1 MADPVRPESV
11 RADGGA
17 GRTVDDAGCRG
28 LPTSGAGTRHDPA
41 PHGAPGQGNGT
52 ARQGPDPDRDQDPTG
67 PGTAAGFGAWRAAVA
82 EGRDGPAPDTADRR
96 ALPPG
101 SAVPIASSPGS
112 AAPGPIPLHPPSAGQ
127 FPPGP
132 PGRAGIPPARPAAGT
147 PAPVPDLPGAPT
159 QGTWQ
164 TPPSAGLAALDL
176 LDTLAEVVFRT
187 DAEGRWTYLNPA
199 WTRLT
204 GFDIARSLGSRFIDY
219 VHPDELE
226 HTIALFMAVVVGGA
240 DHCHHETRYRTADGT
255 YRRVQIRAKVLRDE
269 TGEVVGNV
277 GTIIDVT
284 EARFGAEMASEQ
296 GALLELVPTG
306 GKIDDLPVGVVI
318 YDPDDTVRRA
328 SRVVDRLVG
337 ARTRV
342 GDPLDTL
349 AARLRPSVSVKA
361 GPTLGGQWGLV
372 ATARRTEQAQ
382 IGDLDVVASRPG
394 TALAAGRPV
403 DGEPPAPLE
412 PWRSLRATVIPIK
425 NDGAVRV
432 AVTLSDITDLRRAE
446 RQQAALAYLGQRALT
461 LLDVPALL
469 NEAVELVA
477 STLVVDRCDL
487 IECVEVAPQRD
498 QPVPAESPAGEARGV
513 VVTRA
518 APDDGDRRAA
528 ATAGGGRW
536 GREDGGRDAHP
547 GGGGAGGGEVYAHVR
562 ACHGRRGGSWA
573 AGAVSAAPGFYVWNV
588 LSSREPLV
596 IDDLAARS
604 DVRPEGW
611 LQGDGTRATVGAPI
625 GVGSRAFG
633 ILAAHSYSHRRFT
646 RDEAHFVQS
655 VANVV
660 AATVEL
666 AQMQEDR
673 ARLAVFEDRDRIA
686 CELHDL
692 VIQRLF
698 SVGLRLQSLVRL
710 VAEPGTTRM
719 ATAISDLD
727 QTIDEVRR
735 TIFDLRPPYA

>member
-11 RADGGA
+11 RADGVA
-17 GRTVDDAGCRG
+17 RRTVDDAGSRD
-28 LPTSGAGTRHDPA
+28 LGTRRDPA
-41 PHGAPGQGNGT
+41 AHGAPGQDHGT
-52 ARQGPDPDRDQDPTG
+52 AAPGHDLGPGPDRAQDPTG
-67 PGTAAGFGAWRAAVA
+67 PGTAAGFGAWQAAVA
-82 EGRDGPAPDTADRR
+82 EGRAGPAAHTADQH
-96 ALPPG
+96 AP
-101 SAVPIASSPGS
+101 SPGPSAPNS
-112 AAPGPIPLHPPSAGQ
+112 AAPGPIPLSPPSPDQ
-127 FPPGP
+127 FLPGSVA
-132 PGRAGIPPARPAAGT
+132 RAPIAPAPPAAAAAGG
-147 PAPVPDLPGAPT
+147 AGLPGGSA
-159 QGTWQ
+159 QGSGQ
-164 TPPSAGLAALDL
+164 TPLSAGLAALDL
-176 LDTLAEVVFRT
+176 LDTLAEIVFRT

-204 GFDIARSLGSRFIDY
+204 GFDIAGSLGSRFIDY

-240 DHCHHETRYRTADGT
+240 EHCHHETRYRTADGT

-269 TGEVVGNV
+269 AGEVVGNI

-318 YDPDDTVRRA
+318 YDPNDTIQRT

-337 ARTRV
+337 TRTRV

-349 AARLRPSVSVKA
+349 AARLRPSVSVEA
-361 GPTLGGQWGLV
+361 GRTLGGQWGLV

-394 TALAAGRPV
+394 TTFAAGQPV
-403 DGEPPAPLE
+403 DGQPPAPLE

-432 AVTLSDITDLRRAE
+432 AVTLWDITDLRRAE

-461 LLDVPALL
+461 MLDVPTLL

-487 IECVEVAPQRD
+487 IECIEVAPEPD
-498 QPVPAESPAGEARGV
+498 QHVPVESPAAEARGV

-518 APDDGDRRAA
+518 APQDGGRRAA
-528 ATAGGGRW
+528 ATEDGPLGHGG
-536 GREDGGRDAHP
+536 GGRDAHR
-547 GGGGAGGGEVYAHVR
+547 GGGEVYAHVR
-562 ACHGRRGGSWA
+562 ACHARRGGTWA
-573 AGAVSAAPGFYVWNV
+573 AGAVSAAPGSYVWNV
-588 LSSREPLV
+588 LSSREPVV

-710 VAEPGTTRM
+710 VAEPGAVRM

-727 QTIDEVRR
+727 
-735 TIFDLRPPYA
+735 